1 MTEKRKAV
9 IVKNQETNEIT
20 LYSNLKKA
28 YEANTNKI
36 WIAYS
41 TFIKEIAYEGKYKFG
56 EIEIK
61 KIEIH

>member
-1 MTEKRKAV
+1 MAEKRKAV
-9 IVKNQETNEIT
+9 IVKNSETNEII

-28 YEANTNKI
+28 YEANKL

-41 TFIKEIAYEGKYKFG
+41 TFIKEIAEMGYYEFG

-61 KIEIH
+61 KVEIQ